1 MKNLVRQKGFTLPEV
16 MMAIVIS
23 MIVFS
28 AMGVLL
34 SRCFSLWVDAQAHWK
49 LAQHAR
55 FARTRLL
62 FGGFGAG
69 SGILSSTNI
78 AVSPSSSWNLITYD
92 PVTSAGEFRI
102 YGWAGT
108 TPQNIWLLSDSYEWG
123 WAQAMGVR
131 YGAAS
136 PAVLVDDFSASL
148 SNQTLTLNYTLN
160 FSAMGKVFEHPQT
173 VSAYLI
179 ND

>member
-1 MKNLVRQKGFTLPEV
+1 MKTLKQRGGFTLPEV
-16 MMAIVIS
+16 MMALVIS
-23 MIVFS
+23 MVVFS

-34 SRCFSLWVDAQAHWK
+34 SRCFSLWMDAQAHWK

-62 FGGFGAG
+62 YGGFGAG

-78 AVSPSSSWNLITYD
+78 AVSSSSSWNLITFD
-92 PVTSAGEFRI
+92 PVASGGVFRI

-108 TPQNIWLLSDSYEWG
+108 TPQNIWLLNDSYEWG

-131 YGAAS
+131 YGAS
-136 PAVLVDDFSASL
+136 TPTVLVDDFSASL

-160 FSAMGKVFEHPQT
+160 FSAMGKVFQHPQT

-179 ND
+179 NE